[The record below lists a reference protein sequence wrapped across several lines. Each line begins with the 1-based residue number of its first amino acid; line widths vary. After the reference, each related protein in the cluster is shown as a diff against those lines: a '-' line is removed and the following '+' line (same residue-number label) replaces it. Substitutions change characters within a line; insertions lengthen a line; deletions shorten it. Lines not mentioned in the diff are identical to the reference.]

1 MNDNNDDNADDSS
14 RIDTTPADVLSLT
27 DLLGNDVEEV
37 IQTII
42 NTAQPLFP
50 TQNSLEPCTSTHC
63 TPNKACPNTAT
74 LPTSDLNMP
83 QHEQTP
89 GPSQSQATEIGLREF
104 FCNFLQSQAP
114 TQSKTT
120 NRKKRVA
127 SLGESL
133 TEKQAITRL
142 SYIYIYIYIASH

>member
-1 MNDNNDDNADDSS
+1 
-14 RIDTTPADVLSLT
+14 
-27 DLLGNDVEEV
+27 
-37 IQTII
+37 
-42 NTAQPLFP
+42 
-50 TQNSLEPCTSTHC
+50 
-63 TPNKACPNTAT
+63 
-74 LPTSDLNMP
+74 MP

-142 SYIYIYIYIASH
+142 SYIYIYIYICISLIKSIIILSDKTSFQESTFKNSPYTS

>member
-1 MNDNNDDNADDSS
+1 
-14 RIDTTPADVLSLT
+14 
-27 DLLGNDVEEV
+27 
-37 IQTII
+37 
-42 NTAQPLFP
+42 
-50 TQNSLEPCTSTHC
+50 
-63 TPNKACPNTAT
+63 
-74 LPTSDLNMP
+74 MP

-89 GPSQSQATEIGLREF
+89 EPSQSQATEIGLREF

-133 TEKQAITRL
+133 TEEQAITRL
-142 SYIYIYIYIASH
+142 LYITRVHYVKCNI